1 MTADD
6 GTFDLVA
13 IDAKA
18 RRVGL
23 PRREY
28 LRRAFAREHTASA
41 PVTLADLDQLVVT
54 ACDLADDDVMRGA
67 WS

>member
-6 GTFDLVA
+6 DTFDLAA

-23 PRREY
+23 SLEY
-28 LRRAFAREHTASA
+28 LRRALAREHAASA